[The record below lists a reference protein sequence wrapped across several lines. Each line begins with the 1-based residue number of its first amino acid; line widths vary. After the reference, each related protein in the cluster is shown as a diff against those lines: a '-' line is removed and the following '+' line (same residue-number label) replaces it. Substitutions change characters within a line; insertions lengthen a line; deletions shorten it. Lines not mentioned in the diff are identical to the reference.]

1 MMIDIEHPHDQPSEA
16 ARAAVEIIAQKL
28 EQRFNAVTHWENHIL
43 HFNRSG
49 IEGRIEGRIEVLPGA
64 VRVQAKLGLFVS
76 IMQEAMEN
84 RIRQILAEKLP

>member
-1 MMIDIEHPHDQPSEA
+1 MMIDIEHPHCQPIEA

-28 EQRFNAVTHWENHIL
+28 EQRFNALTHWENHTL

-49 IEGRIEGRIEVLPGA
+49 IEGRIEVLPGA
-64 VRVQAKLGLFVS
+64 VRVQAKLGPLVS

-84 RIRQILAEKLP
+84 RIRHILAEKLP